1 MTEPIIVYGQKG
13 SGSVV
18 VEAALLLIGL
28 PHRVVERAPTER
40 PEAGDLTEAQMAE
53 VNPLLQVPALRLP
66 NGELMTESAAI
77 LIHLADSHPG
87 LRLSPGVDDVR
98 RPAFLRWMTFVS
110 AQIYGLIWVTDDP
123 RRLAVDEAHQAVIV
137 SRVQERR
144 AECWRIMD
152 TQVAPAPYIL
162 GADLS
167 VLDLYV
173 TVVSAWGPGR
183 KRFYEVAPKMGE
195 VVRRVDR
202 DPRLT
207 ALWKER
213 FS

>member
-66 NGELMTESAAI
+66 NGE
-77 LIHLADSHPG
+77 